1 MKDKELECLFIKH
14 NVPNN
19 ISFLA
24 KVQTLLSKH
33 NCKYCEGWEKSS
45 KNFLNYIGIYYGIWY

>member
-24 KVQTLLSKH
+24 KVQTLSPPSP
-33 NCKYCEGWEKSS
+33 CEGWKKSS
-45 KNFLNYIGIYYGIWY
+45 KIFLNYIGIYYGIWY